1 MTNTNSCNSNSDSIN
16 KKYNTFSENKE
27 SNMASKSYIYI
38 LDWTQSHNAIKIGKA
53 NDIQAR
59 YYQLKQHYGKA
70 DLDNSYWIEVPV
82 SKVTNIETLI
92 HLRLNQYK
100 KNPSIQAD
108 GSTEFFE
115 KSAIN
120 SLKELCED
128 MGLTIHK
135 GIKKKPKKIKRKEV
149 DYVYLQQKKKE
160 RLEQEI
166 RKNQRTL
173 RRIVTVLKYLNSQAN
188 RFIPRYEKPNDNQII
203 KYYNSTSNVKRYV
216 NSVILCPENKIKTD
230 YLVWLI
236 HKSRLAMSYENGNSS
251 SMSLIINCDYH
262 YNIKSQNLISIYFD
276 KSFLIPFKELRDI
289 KKSEYPAE
297 YNYIQEHLITHINEI
312 IRLTEQYLNKMT
324 ANFDVN
330 SWLNPVFEWQ
340 NEKQATSKAGEFKFL
355 KLSQRE
361 IKIKLEIDKIKSIT
375 KGKNTWEIKLNDEK
389 STILSISQNLLNNDS
404 NNDSLNNQ
412 TLYPYDENNYFKFLK
427 FIEDLFIKDNI
438 YSSYSDQIIF
448 YPKKILKKSYT
459 LDDLSDIF

>member
-1 MTNTNSCNSNSDSIN
+1 
-16 KKYNTFSENKE
+16 
-27 SNMASKSYIYI
+27 MAGKSYIYI
-38 LDWTQSHNAIKIGKA
+38 LDWTHAHNAIKIGKA
-53 NDIQAR
+53 NDINAR

-70 DLDNSYWIEVPV
+70 DLDKSYWIEVPD
-82 SKVTNIETLI
+82 SKVTKIETLI

-100 KNPSIQAD
+100 KNLTIQAD

-135 GIKKKPKKIKRKEV
+135 GIKKAPKNNKRKKV
-149 DYVYLQQKKKE
+149 DDAYLQQKKQE
-160 RLEQEI
+160 RFEKEI

-173 RRIVTVLKYLNSQAN
+173 RRIVTVLKYLNSQVDL
-188 RFIPRYEKPNDNQII
+188 FIPRYEKPNENKLIAF
-203 KYYNSTSNVKRYV
+203 YNSTSNVKRYV
-216 NSVILCPENKIKTD
+216 NSVILCPENKIKTY
-230 YLVWLI
+230 YLEWLMS
-236 HKSRLAMSYENGNSS
+236 KSRLHMSYENGNSS
-251 SMSLIINCDYH
+251 STSLIPNCDYH
-262 YNIKSQNLISIYFD
+262 FNIKSQILISIYFD

-340 NEKQATSKAGEFKFL
+340 NEKQETSKAGEFKFL

-361 IKIKLEIDKIKSIT
+361 IIIKLEIDKIKSIT

-389 STILSISQNLLNNDS
+389 STILSISQNLLKNNSD
-404 NNDSLNNQ
+404 NDSLSNR
-412 TLYPYDENNYFKFLK
+412 TLYPFDENNYFKFLK

-438 YSSYSDQIIF
+438 YSNYSDQIIF
-448 YPKKILKKSYT
+448 YPKKILKNSYS